1 MKWNE
6 FELLHRTV
14 VTCINW
20 MTLASYQLILEVAF
34 FECYVITHAFIGFYG
49 DFRGNRL
56 NIGLVTVIL
65 QFLSKLRNFVPF
77 SFFTNF
83 LRILHMIFS
92 LKPSPTPDH
101 IFSLTNGHN
110 FSWRTVT
117 ISLDERSQF
126 SIYSQCN
133 FFEKKPP
140 SILLFEHFTKTMES
154 STSKHETSKST
165 N

>member
-1 MKWNE
+1 
-6 FELLHRTV
+6 
-14 VTCINW
+14 

-92 LKPSPTPDH
+92 NRARLLIT
-101 IFSLTNGHN
+101 FSLL
-110 FSWRTVT
+110 RTVT
-117 ISLDERSQF
+117 ISLDERS
-126 SIYSQCN
+126 
-133 FFEKKPP
+133 
-140 SILLFEHFTKTMES
+140 HFL
-154 STSKHETSKST
+154 ST
-165 N
+165 NDHNFPFTHSVISSRKNPRQYCYLNTSPRLWRALPPNMKLQNQPIKLCTL